1 MSQTDQSVEQIQR
14 QMRQIR
20 LHLDDD
26 VGGIV
31 AGAQQMTDW
40 RRYVAAFPWGSVAA
54 AAALG
59 FLVIPRRTEIVRP
72 DLATLEKLAK
82 RQQLVVEPDAAAHAK
97 KPSMAETA
105 FNLLGNIIVRAGI
118 SYAGQ
123 QFGRIFGEQ
132 AGEPERVSK

>member
-1 MSQTDQSVEQIQR
+1 MSQIDERVEQIQR

-54 AAALG
+54 AVAVG
-59 FLVIPRRTEIVRP
+59 YLVVPRKTEIVRP
-72 DLATLEKLAK
+72 DVETLEKLAK
-82 RQQLVVEPDAAAHAK
+82 RQQLVVEPNAAAHAR

-105 FNLLGNIIVRAGI
+105 FNLLGNMIVRAGI
-118 SYAGQ
+118 AYAGQ
-123 QFGRIFGEQ
+123 QFGKIFGEQ
-132 AGEPERVSK
+132 AAEPERVGK